1 MGVTPQQLLLDIRP
15 DTLATL
21 DNFVVGDNAE
31 LVVRLRGLTTPGTP
45 DQIYLWGPPGSGR
58 SHLLRGAAKLAQAR
72 ARPVSF
78 GEGALLGAE
87 TMPAP
92 GTLVIV
98 DDVDKLNDAA
108 QISLFRFFN
117 AARQGGL
124 ALLLS
129 GSAPPL
135 RLQSTLREDLRT
147 RIGSALIYELRPL
160 SDAEK
165 AAALKS
171 HGAGRGMRVDDA
183 LIDYLLHHGRRDLP
197 SLLAVLDAL
206 DQISLEQQRPLT
218 LPLLREV
225 LQTSLELNG

>member
-1 MGVTPQQLLLDIRP
+1 MPRQQLLLDIRP
-15 DTLATL
+15 EALATL

-31 LVVRLRGLTTPGTP
+31 LLARLGTLAAPGTV

-58 SHLLRGAAKLAQAR
+58 SHLLRGAAELAQAR

-78 GEGALLGAE
+78 SEGARLGAE
-87 TMPAP
+87 AALAP

-98 DDVDKLNDAA
+98 DDVDDLDESA
-108 QISLFRFFN
+108 QINLFRIFN
-117 AARQGGL
+117 AARQQGL

-129 GSAPPL
+129 GSSAPL
-135 RLQSTLREDLRT
+135 RLKATLREDLRT
-147 RIGSALIYELRPL
+147 RIGSTLIYELRPL
-160 SDAEK
+160 SDGEK
-165 AAALKS
+165 AAALRS
-171 HGAGRGMRVDDA
+171 HGAGRGMRIDAA

-218 LPLLREV
+218 LPLLREI
-225 LQTSLELNG
+225 LQTSLELNE